1 MHSGPGW
8 QSALDPWGSP
18 GQLPVLDVGSWSAGR
33 RGVEKAEAAS
43 EGMGWNE
50 GAGTGA
56 VVRVQAV
63 ENALDC

>member
-18 GQLPVLDVGSWSAGR
+18 GQLPVLGVGSWSVGR
-33 RGVEKAEAAS
+33 RGAEKAEAAS
-43 EGMGWNE
+43 GGTGWNG

-56 VVRVQAV
+56 AVRVQAA
-63 ENALDC
+63 ENALGW